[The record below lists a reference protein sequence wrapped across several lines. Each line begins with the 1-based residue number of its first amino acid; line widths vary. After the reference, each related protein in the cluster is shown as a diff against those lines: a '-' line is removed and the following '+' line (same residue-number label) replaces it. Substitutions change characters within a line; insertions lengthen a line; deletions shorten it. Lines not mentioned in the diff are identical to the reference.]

1 MLAVIDKASGG
12 RCLWA
17 ANDARD
23 SSAMLAQAAEPQRSS
38 A

>member
-1 MLAVIDKASGG
+1 MLAVIAKASGG

-17 ANDARD
+17 ASEAR
-23 SSAMLAQAAEPQRSS
+23 ATAPAPLAEEPQRSS